1 MLQKSFQKTFVLQI
15 RLKMFF
21 NYCLLILCVRGLK
34 PIEKKDDFQSPFYL
48 GISNIREKLKENLK
62 EKIDV
67 LTLDD
72 IKELQAF
79 MEFYPGLLQF

>member
-1 MLQKSFQKTFVLQI
+1 MPQETAQKKFVHQI

-21 NYCLLILCVRGLK
+21 NYYLLILCVRGLT
-34 PIEKKDDFQSPFYL
+34 PIEKKEDLQSPFSL
-48 GISNIREKLKENLK
+48 GMSNIREKLKENLK
-62 EKIDV
+62 AKIDV

>member
-1 MLQKSFQKTFVLQI
+1 MPQESIQKKFVYEI

-21 NYCLLILCVRGLK
+21 NYCLLILCIRGLT
-34 PIEKKDDFQSPFYL
+34 PIEKKDDFQSPFSL

-62 EKIDV
+62 AKIDV

>member
-1 MLQKSFQKTFVLQI
+1 MLQKSFQKTFVHQI

-21 NYCLLILCVRGLK
+21 NYCLLIICVRGLI
-34 PIEKKDDFQSPFYL
+34 PIEKKDDLESPFSL
-48 GISNIREKLKENLK
+48 GMSNIREKLKENLK
-62 EKIDV
+62 AKIDV

>member
-1 MLQKSFQKTFVLQI
+1 MLQKNVQKKFVHLI
-15 RLKMFF
+15 RGKMFF
-21 NYCLLILCVRGLK
+21 NYCLLIICVRGLK
-34 PIEKKDDFQSPFYL
+34 PTEKKDDFQSPFSL
-48 GISNIREKLKENLK
+48 GMSNIREKLKEDLK
-62 EKIDV
+62 AKIDV

>member
-1 MLQKSFQKTFVLQI
+1 MLQKNVQKKFVHLI
-15 RLKMFF
+15 RGKMFF
-21 NYCLLILCVRGLK
+21 NYCLLIICVRGLK
-34 PIEKKDDFQSPFYL
+34 PIEKKDDFQSPFSL
-48 GISNIREKLKENLK
+48 GMSNIREKLKEDLK
-62 EKIDV
+62 AKIDV